1 MDVRDD
7 KAIETSES
15 SETPKEK
22 AQEMHTTAVVCG
34 IWTKPSP
41 ALLPPYCQ
49 ESGGSIVSHR
59 PDRLSCR
66 SDIHVSWQ
74 KTV

>member
-34 IWTKPSP
+34 IPGMDQAVTRTS
-41 ALLPPYCQ
+41 ASVL
-49 ESGGSIVSHR
+49 SGIRGQHR
-59 PDRLSCR
+59 FTSTR
-66 SDIHVSWQ
+66 
-74 KTV
+74 